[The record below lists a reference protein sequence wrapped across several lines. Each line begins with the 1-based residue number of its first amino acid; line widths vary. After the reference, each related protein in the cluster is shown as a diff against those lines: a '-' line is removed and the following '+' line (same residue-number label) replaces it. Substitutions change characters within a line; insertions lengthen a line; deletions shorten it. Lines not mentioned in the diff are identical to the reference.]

1 MCAKIRA
8 FGDTRLTVRLDA
20 GRNDGIH
27 RKSIAGV
34 AVPVQATLNA
44 MSTLSHLQPDGKLVR
59 CMLHAVDGE
68 IGMVEALYFDDVNW
82 VVRYLLVNT
91 GDWLAGRRVLIS
103 PVAVGEVREDKKIIF
118 IELTRRQVE
127 NSPPLDATQTVSRD
141 YETAYY
147 RYYDWPVYWEDD
159 RRGVPLSTAAREAQS
174 SVGEAVNSG
183 CQELRLHRTS
193 RLDGCAI
200 VTHDGVIG
208 RSRGA
213 IVDTRYW
220 VIRYLAIETHHVCPG
235 RYALVSPGWIER
247 VNWRDHLMNIG
258 LASTAIESAPG
269 YDLYTGISRDYEARL
284 FRHYGRRAY
293 WQRNDGMN

>member
-1 MCAKIRA
+1 
-8 FGDTRLTVRLDA
+8 
-20 GRNDGIH
+20 
-27 RKSIAGV
+27 
-34 AVPVQATLNA
+34 
-44 MSTLSHLQPDGKLVR
+44 MSALSQLQPEAKLVR

-68 IGMVEALYFDDVNW
+68 IGMVEALYFDDMNW
-82 VVRYLLVNT
+82 VVRYLLVDS

-103 PVAVGEVREDKKIIF
+103 PVAVGEVREDEKLIF

-147 RYYDWPVYWEDD
+147 RHYDWPVYWEDD
-159 RRGVPLSTAAREAQS
+159 RCRVPRSTAAPQTQPSA
-174 SVGEAVNSG
+174 GEAVNSRY
-183 CQELRLHRTS
+183 QESRLHRTS
-193 RLDGCAI
+193 WLDGCLI
-200 VTHDGVIG
+200 VAHDGIIG
-208 RSRGA
+208 RIRGA

-220 VIRYLAIETHHVCPG
+220 VIRYLAIETQHECPG

-247 VNWRDHLMNIG
+247 VSWGDHLMNIG
-258 LASTAIESAPG
+258 LASTAIESAPD
-269 YDLYTGISRDYEARL
+269 YDPCADISRDYEARL